1 MPDTLKLLRLWQAIG
16 YALVLFVI
24 YQSLNRGPIEIK
36 VVEGNLLGHFAAYG
50 TLMLW
55 FSQIYA
61 PGRARVACAAGFVLL
76 GFGLEIAQG
85 LTDHRTFDLFDVAA
99 NATGVALGW
108 LLAPPRAPNFLRK
121 LESLFS

>member
-24 YQSLNRGPIEIK
+24 YQSLNHQPIEIT

-55 FSQIYA
+55 FSQIHA
-61 PGRARVACAAGFVLL
+61 PGRARVACATGFVLL
-76 GFGLEIAQG
+76 GVCLEIAQG

-108 LLAPPRAPNFLRK
+108 LLAPPRTPNFLRE